1 MKVLNNYV
9 GCRNRNLGKRRGK
22 DKMGKKKQELYEYQY
37 TTPNKQVIKETLPAV
52 SKPKGVGDYKGK
64 ITWGSMLGVFGAW
77 KLLGTLE
84 MIGVASPFGIIRNV
98 VVYGAILGIGIYQ
111 FLKGKNY
118 VNRAQR
124 YGRYMKLLEHK
135 QFASIE
141 ELAGAVAKSAKT
153 VIKDLEFMVEQK
165 WFLEGRLDEH
175 KSQFMLTDKV
185 YEDYKRMEQG
195 RLLKEQ
201 EEQEKQRIE
210 KDPVQKELT
219 QVLTE
224 GKRYVKEIRR
234 LNDEILGEDI
244 SNQLDKME
252 EIIAS
257 IFELVKRKPEKIS
270 ELRKL
275 MQYYLPMTVKVVTS
289 YRDFENERV
298 HSEQLEESK
307 REIRETL
314 DKVISAFTALRE
326 KMFQEDVLDISTDL
340 DVLEAM
346 MSQEGLI
353 EDELHPLS

>member
-1 MKVLNNYV
+1 MSK
-9 GCRNRNLGKRRGK
+9 K
-22 DKMGKKKQELYEYQY
+22 KKKQELYEYQY
-37 TTPNKQVIKETLPAV
+37 TTPNKKVVKEMLPAV
-52 SKPKGVGDYKGK
+52 RKPDSISEYKGK
-64 ITWGSMLGVFGAW
+64 VTWGGVLGVFGAW

-84 MIGVASPFGIIRNV
+84 MLSYAGPFSIVKNV
-98 VVYGAILGIGIYQ
+98 IVYGAILGIGIYQ

-118 VNRAQR
+118 VGRADR
-124 YGRYMKLLEHK
+124 YSRYMKLLEHR

-153 VIKDLEFMVEQK
+153 VVKDLEFMIEQK
-165 WFLEGRLDEH
+165 WFLEGRMDEK

-185 YEDYKRMEQG
+185 YEQYRLAEQG
-195 RLLKEQ
+195 RLLREQ
-201 EEQEKQRIE
+201 EELEKQKIE
-210 KDPVQKELT
+210 RDPIQKELL
-219 QVLTE
+219 QLITE
-224 GKRYVKEIRR
+224 GNRYVKEIRR

-244 SNQLDKME
+244 SSQLDKIE

-257 IFELVKRKPEKIS
+257 IFEIIKRKPEKRM

-298 HSEQLEESK
+298 PSKQLEESK
-307 REIRETL
+307 KEIRETL
-314 DKVISAFTALRE
+314 DKVITAFEALRE
-326 KMFQEDVLDISTDL
+326 KIFQEEVLDVSTDL

-353 EDELHPLS
+353 NDELNTFSK

>member
-1 MKVLNNYV
+1 
-9 GCRNRNLGKRRGK
+9 
-22 DKMGKKKQELYEYQY
+22 MGKKKKKQDLYKYQY
-37 TTPNKQVIKETLPAV
+37 TTPNKQVVKEVLPAV
-52 SKPKGVGDYKGK
+52 QKPKGINKYQGK
-64 ITWGSMLGVFGAW
+64 ITWGGVLGVFGAW

-84 MIGVASPFGIIRNV
+84 MIGIASPFSVIRNV
-98 VVYGAILGIGIYQ
+98 MIYGAILGIGIYQ

-118 VNRAQR
+118 VNRANR
-124 YGRYMKLLEHK
+124 YARYMKLLEHK

-141 ELAGAVAKSAKT
+141 ELAGAVAKNAKT
-153 VIKDLEFMVEQK
+153 VIKDLEFMIEQK
-165 WFLEGRLDEH
+165 WFLEGRFDDR

-185 YEDYKRMEQG
+185 YENYKQMEQG
-195 RLLKEQ
+195 RLLREQ
-201 EEQEKQRIE
+201 EEQEKQKIE
-210 KDPVQKELT
+210 SDPVQKELT
-219 QVLTE
+219 QILAE
-224 GKRYVKEIRR
+224 GNRYVKEIRR

-257 IFELVKRKPEKIS
+257 IFELVKRKPEKMS

-275 MQYYLPMTVKVVTS
+275 MQYYLPMTIKVVTT

-298 HSEQLEESK
+298 PSEQLEESK

-314 DKVISAFTALRE
+314 DKVISAFVALRE
-326 KMFQEDVLDISTDL
+326 KLFQEDVLDVSTDL

-353 EDELHPLS
+353 EDELHSLS

>member
-1 MKVLNNYV
+1 M
-9 GCRNRNLGKRRGK
+9 RGK
-22 DKMGKKKQELYEYQY
+22 DKMGKKKKKQELYEYQY
-37 TTPNKQVIKETLPAV
+37 TTPNKQVIKEVLPAV
-52 SKPKGVGDYKGK
+52 KKPKGVGDYQGK
-64 ITWGSMLGVFGAW
+64 ITWGVLFGIFGGL
-77 KLLGTLE
+77 KLLGALE
-84 MIGVASPFGIIRNV
+84 MIGYVSPLSLLKDV
-98 VVYGAILGIGIYQ
+98 VIYGGILGIGIYQ
-111 FLKGKNY
+111 FLKGKKY
-118 VNRAQR
+118 VNRAER

-141 ELAGAVAKSAKT
+141 ELAGAVAKNAKT
-153 VIKDLEFMVEQK
+153 VVRDLEYMMEQK
-165 WFLEGRLDEH
+165 WFLEGRFDEH

-201 EEQEKQRIE
+201 EEQEKRRIE
-210 KDPVQKELT
+210 SDPVQKELS

-224 GKRYVKEIRR
+224 GQHYVKEIRR

-275 MQYYLPMTVKVVTS
+275 MQYYLPMTIKVVTT
-289 YRDFENERV
+289 YRDFENERIP
-298 HSEQLEESK
+298 SEQLEESK

-314 DKVISAFTALRE
+314 DKVIDAFAALRE
-326 KMFQEDVLDISTDL
+326 KMFQEDVLDVSTDL

-346 MSQEGLI
+346 MSQEGLLR
-353 EDELHPLS
+353 DELRAKF

>member
-1 MKVLNNYV
+1 MSK
-9 GCRNRNLGKRRGK
+9 K
-22 DKMGKKKQELYEYQY
+22 KKKQELYEYQY
-37 TTPNKQVIKETLPAV
+37 TTPNKKVVKEMLPAV
-52 SKPKGVGDYKGK
+52 RKPDGISEYKGK
-64 ITWGSMLGVFGAW
+64 VTWGGLLGVFGAW

-84 MIGVASPFGIIRNV
+84 MLSYAGPFSIVKNV
-98 VVYGAILGIGIYQ
+98 IVYGAILGIGVYQ

-118 VNRAQR
+118 VGRADR
-124 YGRYMKLLEHK
+124 YSRYMKLLEHR

-153 VIKDLEFMVEQK
+153 VVKDLEFMIEQK
-165 WFLEGRLDEH
+165 WFLEGRMDEK

-185 YEDYKRMEQG
+185 YEQYRLAEQG
-195 RLLKEQ
+195 RLLREQ
-201 EEQEKQRIE
+201 EELEKQKIE
-210 KDPVQKELT
+210 RDPIQKELL
-219 QVLTE
+219 QLITE
-224 GKRYVKEIRR
+224 GNRYVKEIRR

-244 SNQLDKME
+244 SSQLDKIE

-257 IFELVKRKPEKIS
+257 IFEIIKRKPEKRM

-298 HSEQLEESK
+298 PSKQLEESK
-307 REIRETL
+307 KEIRETL
-314 DKVISAFTALRE
+314 DKVITAFEALRE
-326 KMFQEDVLDISTDL
+326 KIFQEEVLDVSTDL

-353 EDELHPLS
+353 NDELNTFSR

>member
-1 MKVLNNYV
+1 M
-9 GCRNRNLGKRRGK
+9 GKK
-22 DKMGKKKQELYEYQY
+22 KKKQELYEYQY
-37 TTPNKQVIKETLPAV
+37 TTPNRQVIKETLPAV
-52 SKPKGVGDYKGK
+52 KKPKEIGDYQGK
-64 ITWGSMLGVFGAW
+64 VTWGGILGVFGAW

-84 MIGVASPFGIIRNV
+84 MLSIASPFSIIRNV
-98 VVYGAILGIGIYQ
+98 VIYGAILGIGIYQ

-118 VNRAQR
+118 INRAER
-124 YGRYMKLLEHK
+124 YDRYMKLLEHR

-141 ELAGAVAKSAKT
+141 DMAGAVAKSAKT
-153 VIKDLEFMVEQK
+153 VVKDLEFMIEQK
-165 WFLEGRLDEH
+165 WFLEGRFDER
-175 KSQFMLTDKV
+175 KSQFLLTDKV
-185 YEDYKRMEQG
+185 YEQYKLAEQG
-195 RLLKEQ
+195 RLLREQ
-201 EEQEKQRIE
+201 EELEKQKME
-210 KDPVQKELT
+210 SDPVQKELS
-219 QVLTE
+219 QILAE
-224 GKRYVKEIRR
+224 GNNYVRQIRR

-257 IFELVKRKPEKIS
+257 IFEVVKRKPEKRS

-298 HSEQLEESK
+298 PSEQLEESK

-314 DKVISAFTALRE
+314 DKVISAFVALRE
-326 KMFQEDVLDISTDL
+326 KLFQEDVLDVSTDL

-353 EDELHPLS
+353 QDDLHS